1 MSKSILKKSNN
12 KPSYQSQIIAHFNKH
27 RPFYLLN
34 LLLILLLFKNPF
46 SGQNAI
52 SSLEPFPDASLY
64 LNMARNITDS
74 EGFKITYK
82 QVTLYSTI
90 PPLYP
95 LSLVPFY
102 AIFDDPRSF
111 YLTNLVLTLVSSF
124 LFYQILL
131 KLFKR
136 KFVIFL
142 LQLTFITS
150 SIIFTYPA
158 YAMSENLLICLFIA
172 SVYLL
177 TGQLSVIKS
186 VTLGILTT
194 AFVSTKYVA
203 WPLSLSLLIIFLVGV
218 IIKKHTP
225 AEKITWVFCYSVSFI
240 LSFFLF
246 LLADSYSKQQ
256 NIFELIKIYSNSFLS
271 LTGLI
276 LKVSGTSLNSIQT
289 NPTFSTSYVSSN
301 LLRYFAVL
309 IGGTSSLAGKELI
322 TIPPLVG
329 IASLAGI
336 VLNPFTSKFKL
347 VSSYLLLAFI
357 TTLLFIMLFFAND
370 IRYIFITIPIQILSY
385 GILLNTILQILE
397 SKKLTLSYYL
407 ILLISLLAISTSAHP
422 HVKNQ
427 LLLNFFTPEYSRPYE
442 TVNFYNQNFKNSLA
456 QKPKIITVL
465 PPVMV
470 NFYSNKNYD
479 LLPFSRYQNFIT
491 QPHIWNLPENPD
503 LINIYKEFLKNNQT
517 IYLSDYLADSYYF
530 SQAFLLYQQN
540 FNLAEVSSGCS
551 SRCKLYQLKLKID

>member
-1 MSKSILKKSNN
+1 
-12 KPSYQSQIIAHFNKH
+12 
-27 RPFYLLN
+27 
-34 LLLILLLFKNPF
+34 
-46 SGQNAI
+46 
-52 SSLEPFPDASLY
+52 
-64 LNMARNITDS
+64 MARNITGG

-82 QVTLYSTI
+82 QFPLYSTI
-90 PPLYP
+90 PPLYS
-95 LSLVPFY
+95 LSLAPFY

-111 YLTNLVLTLVSSF
+111 YLTNLVLTLASSF
-124 LFYQILL
+124 FFYQILL

-136 KFVIFL
+136 NFVIFL

-172 SVYLL
+172 SAYLL
-177 TGQLSVIKS
+177 TGRLSVKKS
-186 VTLGILTT
+186 FILGILTT

-203 WPLSLSLLIIFLVGV
+203 WPLSLSLLTIFLVWV
-218 IIKKHTP
+218 IIKKYTP
-225 AEKITWVFCYSVSFI
+225 SEKITLVFCYSASFLFSLI
-240 LSFFLF
+240 IF

-336 VLNPFTSKFKL
+336 ILNPFTSKFKL

-370 IRYIFITIPIQILSY
+370 IRYIFITIPIQILSF
-385 GILLNTILQILE
+385 GIILNTLLQILE

-407 ILLISLLAISTSAHP
+407 VLIISLLAITTSAYP
-422 HVKNQ
+422 HIKNQ
-427 LLLNFFTPEYSRPYE
+427 LFLNFFTPEYSRPYE
-442 TVNFYNQNFKNSLA
+442 TVNFLQS
-456 QKPKIITVL
+456 
-465 PPVMV
+465 
-470 NFYSNKNYD
+470 
-479 LLPFSRYQNFIT
+479 
-491 QPHIWNLPENPD
+491 
-503 LINIYKEFLKNNQT
+503 EF
-517 IYLSDYLADSYYF
+517 
-530 SQAFLLYQQN
+530 
-540 FNLAEVSSGCS
+540 
-551 SRCKLYQLKLKID
+551 

>member
-1 MSKSILKKSNN
+1 MSKSVRKEFHN
-12 KPSYQSQIIAHFNKH
+12 KASSQSQILTHFNKH
-27 RPFYLLN
+27 RPFYLLV
-34 LLLILLLFKNPF
+34 LFLILLLFKNPF
-46 SGQNAI
+46 SGSNAI
-52 SSLEPFPDASLY
+52 SNLEPFPDASLY
-64 LNMARNITDS
+64 LNMARNIIQG
-74 EGFKITYK
+74 EGFKITHK
-82 QVTLYSTI
+82 QFILDSTI
-90 PPLYP
+90 PPLYS
-95 LSLVPFY
+95 LTLVPFY
-102 AIFDDPRSF
+102 TILKDPRSF
-111 YLTNLVLTLVSSF
+111 YLTNIVLTLISSF
-124 LFYQILL
+124 FFYRILL
-131 KLFKR
+131 KLFNR

-177 TGQLSVIKS
+177 TGQLSVVKS
-186 VTLGILTT
+186 FTLGILTT

-203 WPLSLSLLIIFLVGV
+203 WPLSLSLLTIFLVWV
-218 IIKKHTP
+218 IIKKYTP
-225 AEKITWVFCYSVSFI
+225 VEKITRVSCYSISF
-240 LSFFLF
+240 LSSLFLF

-256 NIFELIKIYSNSFLS
+256 NIFDLIKIYSNSALS

-276 LKVSGTSLNSIQT
+276 LRASDTSINNVTT

-301 LLRYFAVL
+301 LLRYFAVF
-309 IGGTSSLAGKELI
+309 IGGTSTLAGKDLI
-322 TIPPLVG
+322 TIPSIVG

-347 VSSYLLLAFI
+347 VSSYLLLAFS

-370 IRYIFITIPIQILSY
+370 IRYIFITIPIQILSF
-385 GILLNTILQILE
+385 GILLNTLLQILE
-397 SKKLTLSYYL
+397 SRKLTLSYYTVL
-407 ILLISLLAISTSAHP
+407 IISLLAIITSAYP
-422 HVKNQ
+422 YIKNQ
-427 LLLNFFTPEYSRPYE
+427 LFLNFFNTEYSRPYE
-442 TVNFYNQNFKNSLA
+442 TVNFYNQNFKNNLV

-465 PPVMV
+465 PPLMV
-470 NFYSNKNYD
+470 DFYSNKNYD

-503 LINIYKEFLKNNQT
+503 LINIYKEFLKNNQQ

-540 FNLAEVSSGCS
+540 FNLTEVSSGCS
-551 SRCKLYQLKLKID
+551 SRCKLYQVKLKSN